1 MCFHEYTAILDLRKM
16 AQTIT
21 ITFASKRPSSWQ
33 NRWHVSS
40 CIARRFSP
48 TNVSSKTTVVRWC
61 TPTSHHCPILG
72 LGSDTSL
79 FFGVVVVWILSG
91 QSPQRPGSA
100 PKHMAHQ
107 CSDLVLMK
115 FVYFRRTTPSLAQ
128 LLTQNFLLNG
138 ICHWSVWDF
147 VHHHTLWE
155 SGNGHSP
162 NKTSEME
169 VIQYLGIRPR
179 PGGHW
184 YEATICCLTSVFFVF
199 ISFICF
205 ILVLLFVIMCYYC
218 IYYIIIIFILCYL
231 VQIFVVFWH
240 CVMHCQLC
248 IWISIVWVS
257 PQSPHNLCHSIAIAM
272 SSLFR
277 PTSAPFPSKPLFW
290 SSASD
295 TMDVALFPEELW
307 TLCLRLPPMEMR
319 DACLGKLQAHWWLT
333 PKNGTS

>member
-1 MCFHEYTAILDLRKM
+1 MGMPTYEVVGKNHGVFFGLITPRGLYWGVYYVQNKKKYLLFCCTFMCFHEYTAILDLRKM

-115 FVYFRRTTPSLAQ
+115 FVYFRRTTPA
-128 LLTQNFLLNG
+128 
-138 ICHWSVWDF
+138 
-147 VHHHTLWE
+147 
-155 SGNGHSP
+155 
-162 NKTSEME
+162 
-169 VIQYLGIRPR
+169 
-179 PGGHW
+179 
-184 YEATICCLTSVFFVF
+184 
-199 ISFICF
+199 
-205 ILVLLFVIMCYYC
+205 
-218 IYYIIIIFILCYL
+218 
-231 VQIFVVFWH
+231 
-240 CVMHCQLC
+240 
-248 IWISIVWVS
+248 
-257 PQSPHNLCHSIAIAM
+257 
-272 SSLFR
+272 
-277 PTSAPFPSKPLFW
+277 
-290 SSASD
+290 
-295 TMDVALFPEELW
+295 
-307 TLCLRLPPMEMR
+307 
-319 DACLGKLQAHWWLT
+319 
-333 PKNGTS
+333 